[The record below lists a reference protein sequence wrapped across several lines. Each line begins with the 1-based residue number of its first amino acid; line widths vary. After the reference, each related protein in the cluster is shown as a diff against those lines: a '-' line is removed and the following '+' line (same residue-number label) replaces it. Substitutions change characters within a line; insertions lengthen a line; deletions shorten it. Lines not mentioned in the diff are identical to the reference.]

1 MYEELAEWST
11 NRLLGGGRLGI
22 GTYSF
27 LCVYIRIVCG
37 GWELTVTCMHLET
50 LIGGRGLHTKILM
63 VFYQTWLERDSA
75 KLKESGGW
83 SSV

>member
-1 MYEELAEWST
+1 MNNWLNGLHTDYWVADAWG
-11 NRLLGGGRLGI
+11 LGHD
-22 GTYSF
+22 SF
-27 LCVYIRIVCG
+27 LVSDIGIVCV